1 VTIHSYV
8 DAVDSRRFRGGYK
21 AEEVLAMNFFA
32 DACEIVFEA
41 FLASEGEM
49 AAACGLREEVGHVAL
64 REACR
69 FGDGG
74 QQIE

>member
-1 VTIHSYV
+1 
-8 DAVDSRRFRGGYK
+8 
-21 AEEVLAMNFFA
+21 MNFFA